1 MMFFCE
7 TCGQSPLINGD
18 HFIEIRN
25 TSGWESN
32 WIDAHDGEYIEYIDG
47 ETTDGDHA
55 SYECPRCNSSAID
68 SMWEG
73 TEEEALARRDEY
85 EQNRKEENQRF
96 KKANEKREYELKA
109 KDPLRKW
116 DVETNV

>member
-73 TEEEALARRDEY
+73 TEEEALAAGMSTNKIGRKKIRDLKKLTK
-85 EQNRKEENQRF
+85 KEN
-96 KKANEKREYELKA
+96 
-109 KDPLRKW
+109 
-116 DVETNV
+116 TS